1 MKVIYLWKRRICLK
15 TTGSMTLLEKAME
28 LYLHVLVLV
37 WQFCSRN
44 MFMYLILTV
53 VIALV
58 FMIQMER
65 QFC

>member
-15 TTGSMTLLEKAME
+15 TTGSMTLLENAME